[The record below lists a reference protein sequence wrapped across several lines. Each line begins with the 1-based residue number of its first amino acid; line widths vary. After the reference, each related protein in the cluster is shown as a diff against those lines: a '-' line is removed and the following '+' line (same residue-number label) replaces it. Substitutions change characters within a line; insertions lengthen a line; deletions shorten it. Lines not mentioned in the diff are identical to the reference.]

1 MALKKRI
8 MLWDIESYIY
18 RACASCKEL
27 VEVKP
32 FIFQEQYNLK
42 NGIDYINTTR
52 DRLAKKVK
60 ASKIIVALG
69 ADTNFRKSVYPQYK
83 EGRKPKPLM
92 YELLLDYILNTFEVY
107 SLPTLEADDVI
118 SVIATD
124 PSMGDNELVV
134 VTIDKDLKTIPNV
147 ELLRDLDKDSE
158 IEWISQDYAE
168 YNLYYQTIA
177 GDPTDGYKGV
187 PGFGAIKTSD
197 WLRNNPTCTLDDI
210 KQLYIDNTGSD
221 EGFAIN
227 YRLAKLV
234 SFDEYDFEKGEVKNI
249 KSN

>member
-1 MALKKRI
+1 MKNRI

-27 VEVKP
+27 VEIKA

-42 NGIDYINTTR
+42 SGIDYINTTK
-52 DRLAKKVK
+52 DRLMKKVK
-60 ASKIIVALG
+60 AGKVIVALG
-69 ADTNFRKSVYPQYK
+69 ADTNFRKTVYPQYK
-83 EGRKPKPLM
+83 EGRKPKPIM
-92 YELLLDYILNTFEVY
+92 YELILDYILNTFEVY

-118 SVIATD
+118 SIIATD

-147 ELLRDLDKDSE
+147 DLLRDLDNDSE
-158 IEWISQDYAE
+158 IEWISEDYAT
-168 YNLYYQTIA
+168 YNLYFQTIA

-187 PGFGAIKTSD
+187 PGFGLIKTSD
-197 WLRNNPTCTLDDI
+197 WLRHNPNCTLDDI
-210 KQLYIDNTGSD
+210 KQLYVDNTGSD
-221 EGFAIN
+221 EDFAIN

-234 SFDEYDFEKGEVKNI
+234 TYDEYDFEKGEVKDVRIN
-249 KSN
+249 